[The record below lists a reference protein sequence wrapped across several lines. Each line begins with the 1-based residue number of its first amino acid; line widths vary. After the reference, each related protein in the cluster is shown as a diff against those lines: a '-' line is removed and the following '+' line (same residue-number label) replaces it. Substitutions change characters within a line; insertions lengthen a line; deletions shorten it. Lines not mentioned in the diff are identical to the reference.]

1 MAKNRKPKEKGSKPG
16 VWKPF
21 LTLMTSVKIPWI
33 WVFFALVVY
42 LSQETVRLLI
52 PNTTGKI
59 MAGDISMGTILFMI
73 ICTFLS
79 ALLTAVQQT
88 VSRIASG
95 KTEANFQKFM
105 IKKTLSLPV
114 PYYDKNMANRLITR
128 TTSDSTLVA
137 EFFGYS
143 IPYIPS
149 AIYGFVGTIAIVGSY
164 DWRLVALMAIMIPI
178 VFLVTIISGH
188 VGFTMNNRLQGK
200 LAELGGYLSEALSN
214 IPLIKVFVKEKTEE
228 AKGEAAID
236 GLYQTRKKYLYFNSL
251 LNGLVTVQSVTQLLV
266 EVLGGGYL
274 VHAGYITLA
283 QWTAFYGY
291 SSGLIGSFQSILR
304 YYEKVKNAQGA
315 SRRMAEVAAEA
326 SEDKGGDAQVPAQ
339 PGDLAFED
347 VTFRYDKDVVLNN
360 ISFTIPAGKTTALVG
375 PSGAGKSTVFGLLE
389 RFYDPESG
397 KVTLGGVDATE
408 FKKSSWRQA
417 IGYVPQSSPRFSGT
431 IRSNMTYG
439 LGRAFSDEEL
449 IRAAKDANIY
459 EFIQSCENG
468 FDTDVGER
476 GSKLSGGQR
485 QRIAIARALLK
496 DPRILLLDEA
506 TSSLDPEARDEVEK
520 ALERLKEGRTTVIV
534 AHEIKSVE
542 NADQIV
548 VLSDGTVNGVG
559 SDEQL
564 MRDNEL
570 YRNLKN
576 LQSGEAVLGRA

>member
-1 MAKNRKPKEKGSKPG
+1 MANSVKPKEKGSKPG

-21 LTLMTSVKIPWI
+21 LTLMVSVKVPWL
-33 WVFFALVVY
+33 WVILALAIY
-42 LSQETVRLLI
+42 LSQATVRLLI
-52 PNTTGKI
+52 PNATAKI
-59 MAGDISMGTILFMI
+59 MAGDVSMGAILFMI
-73 ICTFLS
+73 GCTFLS
-79 ALLTAVQQT
+79 ALLIAVQQT
-88 VSRIASG
+88 VSRITAG

-137 EFFGYS
+137 EFYGYS

-149 AIYGFVGTIAIVGSY
+149 AIYSFIGTIAIVGDY
-164 DWRLVALMAIMIPI
+164 NWRLVAIMAIMIPI
-178 VFLVTIISGH
+178 VFLVTIINGH
-188 VGFTMNNRLQGK
+188 VGFTWNNRLQGK
-200 LAELGGYLSEALSN
+200 LAALAGYLSEALSN
-214 IPLIKVFVKEKTEE
+214 IPLIKVFAKEKTEE
-228 AKGEAAID
+228 AKGEEAID
-236 GLYQTRKKYLYFNSL
+236 DMYQTRKKYLYFNGL
-251 LNGLVTVQSVTQLLV
+251 LSILSTAEGVAQLILV
-266 EVLGGGYL
+266 VLGGGYL

-283 QWTAFYGY
+283 QWIAFYGY
-291 SSGLIGSFQSILR
+291 SNILIGAFQGLLR
-304 YYEKVKNAQGA
+304 YYEKVKSAQGSA
-315 SRRMAEVAAEA
+315 RRMAEVAVEV
-326 SEDKGGDAQVPAQ
+326 SEDKGGDRQMPEQ
-339 PGDLAFED
+339 PGDLAFEN
-347 VTFRYDKDVVLNN
+347 VTFRYDKDVVLSG

-375 PSGAGKSTVFGLLE
+375 PSGAGKSTIFGLLE

-397 KVTLGGVDATE
+397 KVTLDGIDATE

-417 IGYVPQSSPRFSGT
+417 IGYVPQSSPMFSGT

-439 LGRAFSDEEL
+439 LGRVFSDEEL

-485 QRIAIARALLK
+485 QRVAIARALLK

-506 TSSLDPEARDEVEK
+506 TSNLDPEARDEVEK
-520 ALERLKEGRTTVIV
+520 AVERLKVGRTTVIV
-534 AHEIKSVE
+534 AHEIRSVE

-548 VLSDGTVNGVG
+548 VISDGTVSGAG
-559 SDEQL
+559 SDEEL
-564 MRDNEL
+564 MRNNEL

-576 LQSGEAVLGRA
+576 LQSGEAVLGKA